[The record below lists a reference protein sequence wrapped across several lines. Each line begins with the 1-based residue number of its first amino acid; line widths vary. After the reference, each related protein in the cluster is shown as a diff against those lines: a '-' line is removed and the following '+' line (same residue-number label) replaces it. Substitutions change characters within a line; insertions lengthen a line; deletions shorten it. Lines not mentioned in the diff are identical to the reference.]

1 MFKIGDVS
9 AWHYKRKYD
18 THINTSYEKV
28 LKKKKS
34 LLTSEML
41 GLNRVVN
48 WIIGLIDL

>member
-1 MFKIGDVS
+1 M
-9 AWHYKRKYD
+9 RKF
-18 THINTSYEKV
+18 
-28 LKKKKS
+28 KKKIS